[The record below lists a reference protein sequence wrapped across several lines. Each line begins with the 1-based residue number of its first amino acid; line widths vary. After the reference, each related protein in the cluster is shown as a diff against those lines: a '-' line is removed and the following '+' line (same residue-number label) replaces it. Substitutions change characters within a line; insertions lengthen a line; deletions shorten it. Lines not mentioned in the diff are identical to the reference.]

1 MQWHYCSL
9 RWNSCFTQVFTLN
22 ATAGTTQAIAS
33 YNVATSA
40 DRQLTTAPATVALGG
55 QLTSGVGTSFV
66 VASNAAPATLSTGAS
81 TRGFTTAT
89 ALPVGKKI
97 TIALPAG
104 YFSAADTTKANTF
117 TTGGAASTAT
127 ASCALTA
134 GVAGTK
140 VLGTDGADSL
150 LQPQLHT
157 PLARSPLL
165 SRPMLKTS
173 RST

>member
-1 MQWHYCSL
+1 MKYTLFFLAVLFFGAVQA
-9 RWNSCFTQVFTLN
+9 QVPL
-22 ATAGTTQAIAS
+22 S
-33 YNVATSA
+33 
-40 DRQLTTAPATVALGG
+40 ALGG
-55 QLTSGVGTSFV
+55 QLTNGVAISFV
-66 VASNAAPATLSTGAS
+66 NAADRIPSAVNTGAI
-81 TRGFTTAT
+81 TLGFTTAT
-89 ALPVGKKI
+89 ALPIGKKI

-104 YFSAADTTKANTF
+104 YLSAADTTKANTF